1 MQHKLLFSAI
11 ALALSYSVQA
21 VIVPE
26 GTQLDEKQ
34 HIVINNGLNRK
45 VLTHTKPKVC
55 QNLTLL
61 INYLKA

>member
-11 ALALSYSVQA
+11 ALALSYSAQA

-34 HIVINNGLNRK
+34 HIVINNGLNHK
-45 VLTHTKPKVC
+45 VLTHKKPKVC
-55 QNLTLL
+55 QNLPLL